1 MINWVNQNTELV
13 TSESLSIGADN
24 RAFKYGDGVFDTI
37 KFKNESLMFLEDHY
51 FRLMSSM
58 RMMRMRIP
66 MNFTLEFYEEQISK
80 TLDANGFKNEA
91 RIRVNVY
98 RKDGG
103 LYTPEVNEID
113 FLIEAKPLIDAKV
126 EFTEVEL
133 FKDFPVA
140 SGLFSTIKTNNRL
153 LNVLASIFS
162 KENGFQ
168 NCFLINEKKELVE
181 AINANI
187 FLIKGNEVLTPYL
200 HSGCINGIIRK
211 KIIALLK
218 TSEEF
223 QIKEVSISPF
233 ELLKVDE
240 VFMTNSI
247 QEFISVDKYRKKTYK
262 KQKTLEIQ
270 RLFNQFNKI

>member
-1 MINWVNQNTELV
+1 MNWVNHNTELV
-13 TSESLSIGADN
+13 STESVSLGFDN

-37 KFKNESLMFLEDHY
+37 KFKDETLVFLEDHY
-51 FRLMSSM
+51 FRLMSSI

-66 MNFTLEFYEEQISK
+66 MNFTLEFYENQILR
-80 TLDANGFKNEA
+80 TLEANDLNKDA

-103 LYTPEVNEID
+103 LYTPDNNEID
-113 FLIEAKPLIDAKV
+113 FLIEVKELV
-126 EFTEVEL
+126 NQSSEFVEVEL
-133 FKDFPVA
+133 FKDFPVT
-140 SGLFSTIKTNNRL
+140 SGLFSTIKTNNRM

-181 AINANI
+181 GINANV
-187 FLIKGNEVLTPYL
+187 FLIKGDEVLTPAL
-200 HSGCINGIIRK
+200 ETGCINGIVRK
-211 KIIALLK
+211 KIITLLEK
-218 TSEEF
+218 SEEF
-223 QIKEVSISPF
+223 QIKQTSISPF

-247 QEFISVDKYRKKTYK
+247 QDIISVDKYRKKTYS
-262 KQKTLEIQ
+262 KQKTFEIQ
-270 RLFNQFNKI
+270 RLFKKLNSK